1 MPPKQVPEKARRLRP
16 EGPAVS
22 VLYMTPQADDT
33 SSGARFPNVFAGLQR
48 FQLVGRSVRKNDKAA
63 NILRMYA
70 EFILL
75 V

>member
-1 MPPKQVPEKARRLRP
+1 
-16 EGPAVS
+16 
-22 VLYMTPQADDT
+22 MTPQADDT
-33 SSGARFPNVFAGLQR
+33 SRGARFPNVFAGLQR